1 MMTRCCVNLTTV
13 LNRGMFV
20 PRKKVWSCL
29 LVFIEA
35 KKRENEL
42 TNSPTLNRH
51 TMMSERTRRTF
62 TRRTTSSTAT
72 KPLHLPFSFF
82 VLPLLLLSSSS
93 FLLFSTN
100 AYDATANERLIG
112 WLGEVNTQEETNSS
126 KPWIEALSW
135 DPRAFL
141 YHNFLSK
148 EEAKHLVDLGEPRV
162 TRSTV
167 VGGQTGR
174 VSDIRTSFGTFIPKK
189 YDEVLE
195 KIEDRCAVFSGIPVA
210 HQEQMQLLRYRDGQK
225 YSDHTDG
232 LISENGGKRIA
243 TILMFLHEPTEGGE
257 TSFVLGNPLGKVK
270 ERIERTKDQFSDCG
284 YRSGKGFAVKPK
296 VGDAI
301 LFFSFSEAGITDN
314 NSMHASCPTL
324 GGTKWTATMWI
335 HERPFD
341 TATWRKPDCKD
352 LHQECANWANR
363 GECKKNPIYM
373 LGNEVVGTCSRSC
386 CAKVEEKDMTYT
398 QTLFCK
404 PCKEDSTWQR

>member
-1 MMTRCCVNLTTV
+1 MTRERSTT
-13 LNRGMFV
+13 GG
-20 PRKKVWSCL
+20 
-29 LVFIEA
+29 A
-35 KKRENEL
+35 
-42 TNSPTLNRH
+42 
-51 TMMSERTRRTF
+51 
-62 TRRTTSSTAT
+62 
-72 KPLHLPFSFF
+72 
-82 VLPLLLLSSSS
+82 LSSSTRPRLFPS
-93 FLLFSTN
+93 FNNGAVIIIFIIASVLSAVELFSFCS

-112 WLGEVNTQEETNSS
+112 WLGEVVPDAREETANSS
-126 KPWIEALSW
+126 KPWVEALSW

-148 EEAKHLVDLGEPRV
+148 EEAEHLVSLGEPRV

-167 VGGQTGR
+167 VGGQNGR

-189 YDEVLE
+189 FDKVLE
-195 KIEDRCAVFSGIPVA
+195 KIEERCAVFSGIPVA

-270 ERIERTKDQFSDCG
+270 ERIERTKDQYSECG
-284 YRSGKGFAVKPK
+284 YRGGKGFAVKPK

-301 LFFSFSEAGITDN
+301 LFFSFNEAGITDN

-341 TATWRKPDCKD
+341 TATWRKPECKD
-352 LHQECANWANR
+352 YNKECANWAKR
-363 GECKKNPIYM
+363 GECKNNPIYM
-373 LGNEVVGTCSRSC
+373 LGNEVVGQCSRSC
-386 CAKVEEKDMTYT
+386 CATVEEEDLTYT
-398 QTLFCK
+398 QTLFCE
-404 PCKEDSTWQR
+404 PCAKDSTWQKASKK

>member
-1 MMTRCCVNLTTV
+1 MM
-13 LNRGMFV
+13 
-20 PRKKVWSCL
+20 
-29 LVFIEA
+29 IY
-35 KKRENEL
+35 
-42 TNSPTLNRH
+42 
-51 TMMSERTRRTF
+51 SERTRRT
-62 TRRTTSSTAT
+62 TRRTTTA
-72 KPLHLPFSFF
+72 LHLSFSFF
-82 VLPLLLLSSSS
+82 VLLLLLLLSSSS

-284 YRSGKGFAVKPK
+284 YRGGKGFAVKPK

-373 LGNEVVGTCSRSC
+373 LGNEVVGICSRSC

>member
-1 MMTRCCVNLTTV
+1 
-13 LNRGMFV
+13 
-20 PRKKVWSCL
+20 
-29 LVFIEA
+29 
-35 KKRENEL
+35 
-42 TNSPTLNRH
+42 
-51 TMMSERTRRTF
+51 MMSERTRRT
-62 TRRTTSSTAT
+62 TRRTTSTTAT
-72 KPLHLPFSFF
+72 KSLHLSFSFF

-373 LGNEVVGTCSRSC
+373 LGNEVVGICSRSC

>member
-13 LNRGMFV
+13 FFIGKRLCGTN
-20 PRKKVWSCL
+20 KKAVWSCL
-29 LVFIEA
+29 LVFDKP
-35 KKRENEL
+35 KKRERAHQFPH
-42 TNSPTLNRH
+42 SPHTH
-51 TMMSERTRRTF
+51 TMM
-62 TRRTTSSTAT
+62 TTSTTAT
-72 KPLHLPFSFF
+72 KSLHLSFSFF
-82 VLPLLLLSSSS
+82 VLPLLLLLSSSS

-100 AYDATANERLIG
+100 AYDATRNERLIG